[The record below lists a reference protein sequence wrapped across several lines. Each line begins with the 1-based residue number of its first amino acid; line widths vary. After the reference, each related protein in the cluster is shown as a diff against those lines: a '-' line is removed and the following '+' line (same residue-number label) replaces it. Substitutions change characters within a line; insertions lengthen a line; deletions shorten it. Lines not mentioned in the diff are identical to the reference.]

1 MAYTPND
8 NTKGQLV
15 SLLLGL
21 VAYILTVIYLMLV
34 KGF

>member
-8 NTKGQLV
+8 NTKGQLI
-15 SLLLGL
+15 SLLIGL
-21 VAYILTVIYLMLV
+21 VALISTVIYLMLV